1 MENIRVEIS
10 NVDIE
15 SVYPNP
21 WNPNR
26 QSTRTEEATVESIGQ
41 FGMLDPI
48 TVRPHPDEKDKYQII
63 DGEHRQRACLS
74 LGYKKIPVNIL
85 TNLDDE
91 QAKKLT
97 IIANETRGYADN
109 IALSELLN
117 DLSGSMNV
125 DDLLVGLPYY
135 KTELNDLINLGSVEW
150 DRFGL
155 ETRDQPN
162 ETNADDIR
170 FNVVCGSEN
179 ADKFELELRN
189 LINRFPESKITR
201 V

>member
-1 MENIRVEIS
+1 MENIRVQIS

-26 QSTRTEEATVESIGQ
+26 QSTRTEEATVESIGK
-41 FGMLDPI
+41 FGMIDPI
-48 TVRPHPDEKDKYQII
+48 TVRPHPDHEGKYQVI
-63 DGEHRQRACLS
+63 DGEHRQRACTT

-85 TNLDDE
+85 SNITDE

-109 IALSELLN
+109 ISLSELLG
-117 DLSGSMNV
+117 DLSKSMSV
-125 DDLLVGLPYY
+125 DDLLIGLPYY
-135 KTELNDLINLGSVEW
+135 QKELDDLINLGSVEW
-150 DRFGL
+150 DQFGI
-155 ETRDQPN
+155 ESDNNSDGAEP
-162 ETNADDIR
+162 DVK
-170 FNVVCGSEN
+170 FNVSCEDDSAE
-179 ADKFELELRN
+179 KFEVELRN
-189 LINRFPESKITR
+189 LINRFPNSKIKR